1 MPLNRAAE
9 MPARRRQEVLVS
21 EERLSERLWW
31 RPFPPGDPGPEIWR
45 IIEELDSQR
54 LIELVGVVLETQI
67 AMSEA
72 HLAGMQKIRDMV
84 GSLSKK

>member
-1 MPLNRAAE
+1 M
-9 MPARRRQEVLVS
+9 S

-31 RPFPPGDPGPEIWR
+31 RPFPPGDPGPEIYR

-54 LIELVGVVLETQI
+54 IVEVVGVVLDTQI

-72 HLAGMQKIRDMV
+72 HLAGMQKIREIV
-84 GSLSKK
+84 GSLGKQ

>member
-1 MPLNRAAE
+1 M
-9 MPARRRQEVLVS
+9 S

-31 RPFPPGDPGPEIWR
+31 RPFPPGDPGPEIYR

-54 LIELVGVVLETQI
+54 LVEVVGVVLDTQI

-72 HLAGMQKIRDMV
+72 HLAGMQKVREIV
-84 GSLSKK
+84 GSLRKQ